1 MSTEENKALARRFFE
16 DVWNKHNLALVG
28 ELFSTGYVEHRPLP
42 GMPPTRDGF
51 KQVASMF
58 WSGFPD
64 GRIEVEDQVAEG
76 DTVVTR
82 WNSRSTHTGEFMQ
95 LAPTGKQLVVGGI
108 SINRIAEGKIV
119 ETWVQFD
126 QLGMLQQLG
135 AVPAARAAAVAVTG
149 DPARSRRRQTA
160 G

>member
-1 MSTEENKALARRFFE
+1 MSTEDNKALVRHFFE
-16 DVWNKHNLALVG
+16 DVWNKHNLALVD
-28 ELFSTGYVEHRPLP
+28 ELFSADYVEHRPIP
-42 GMPPTRDGF
+42 GIPPTRDGF

-82 WNSRSTHTGEFMQ
+82 WISRSTQTGEFMQ
-95 LAPTGKQLVVGGI
+95 LAPMGKQVVVDGI
-108 SINRIAEGKIV
+108 HINRMADGKIV

-135 AVPAARAAAVAVTG
+135 VVPAPGQASAAA
-149 DPARSRRRQTA
+149 R
-160 G
+160 

>member
-16 DVWNKHNLALVG
+16 DVWNKHNLALVD
-28 ELFSTGYVEHRPLP
+28 ELFSTDYVEHRPVP

-64 GRIEVEDQVAEG
+64 GRIDVEDQVAEG

-82 WNSRSTHTGEFMQ
+82 WTSRSTHTGEFMQ

-108 SINRIAEGKIV
+108 NINRIADSKIM

-135 AVPAARAAAVAVTG
+135 VVPAPGEALAAA
-149 DPARSRRRQTA
+149 R
-160 G
+160 